1 MANLQIK
8 DLPEDMHEELRRRAR
23 FEGISVRDYVLR
35 MIRND
40 QEYPSRA
47 EWAEEMRN
55 REPLPLGSDIA
66 AQVRADREE
75 RSAHLEAVAVGHK
88 ESRPTE

>member
-8 DLPEDMHEELRRRAR
+8 DLPEDLHEELRRRAR

-35 MIRND
+35 MIRHD

-55 REPLPLGSDIA
+55 REPIPMGGDPA
-66 AQVRADREE
+66 AQIRADREA
-75 RSAHLEAVAVGHK
+75 RSAHLEEVLRRNRDSASS
-88 ESRPTE
+88 E

>member
-8 DLPEDMHEELRRRAR
+8 DLPEDLHEELRRRAR

-40 QEYPSRA
+40 QAYPSRA

-55 REPLPLGSDIA
+55 REPLPLGGNAA

-75 RSAHLEAVAVGHK
+75 RAAHLEAVSRRNA
-88 ESRPTE
+88 ESSDPE

>member
-8 DLPEDMHEELRRRAR
+8 DLPEELHEELRRRAR

-40 QEYPSRA
+40 QAYPSKA
-47 EWAEEMRN
+47 EWAERMRN
-55 REPLPLGSDIA
+55 REPLPLADDPA
-66 AQVRADREE
+66 DLVRAARDE
-75 RSAHLEAVAVGHK
+75 RGDHLVALVEQRLEAA
-88 ESRPTE
+88 RRD

>member
-1 MANLQIK
+1 MANLQVK
-8 DLPEDMHEELRRRAR
+8 DLPDDLHEELRRRAR
-23 FEGISVRDYVLR
+23 FEGISIRDYVLR
-35 MIRND
+35 MIRHD

-55 REPLPLGSDIA
+55 REPLPIGGDIA

-75 RSAHLEAVAVGHK
+75 RSDHLAAIVRKRLRVAEGD
-88 ESRPTE
+88 